1 MPFTLRAQLALTIV
15 RPYNRRPQQD
25 RPQKDRPHKEQEM
38 KTDIHAARQNQA
50 SFIPGFR
57 NIKVLPLEK
66 LCGLGNSTTLYSVL
80 VEVELA
86 KPFP

>member
-1 MPFTLRAQLALTIV
+1 
-15 RPYNRRPQQD
+15 
-25 RPQKDRPHKEQEM
+25 M

-57 NIKVLPLEK
+57 NIKVLTLEK
-66 LCGLGNSTTLYSVL
+66 LCGLGNSATLYSVL